1 MLLRALRLSDHQTA
15 PLQVRYELRGPRSC
29 SRQFRKNLLRATKV
43 RKCLDDVRELLS
55 ARSHSRPG
63 VEQSVLLPS
72 WIGLAE
78 TTLLLAPSPIIVWA
92 TIQNSYNSPNSR
104 PAAIISKSHGSV
116 PPTFECELSL
126 RAGHSEGG
134 DSPLQLFVESEAQH
148 LSSSPPRL
156 LPGQDDG
163 VARH

>member
-29 SRQFRKNLLRATKV
+29 SRQFRKNLLRAAKV
-43 RKCLDDVRELLS
+43 RKCLDDVRELVS

-63 VEQSVLLPS
+63 VEKSVLLPS

-92 TIQNSYNSPNSR
+92 TIQNSYNSANSR
-104 PAAIISKSHGSV
+104 PRAPQHSVINNSSNKSKINGIFLPEVGGGS
-116 PPTFECELSL
+116 
-126 RAGHSEGG
+126 
-134 DSPLQLFVESEAQH
+134 
-148 LSSSPPRL
+148 
-156 LPGQDDG
+156 
-163 VARH
+163 